1 MVTGG
6 FGVWKLPVEDFILK
20 RLFSSVCVSIGGD
33 RLFNSVLVLL
43 GLSPGG
49 QACRAAVATLW

>member
-1 MVTGG
+1 M
-6 FGVWKLPVEDFILK
+6 EDFILK
-20 RLFSSVCVSIGGD
+20 GLFSSVCVSIGGD